1 MQIHWI
7 HIIKS
12 FGQYC
17 LAVLLS
23 FAFVS
28 NEKVQLLWIKG
39 LSTRCTQRVNLVYRH
54 FYYIFIEMP
63 WIHIT
68 KSFKQYCSAVSL
80 PFAYVLLRGYNFYKK
95 KWFSTLCTQRV
106 NLMTICFYYFFV
118 MLIHWIQNI
127 ESFGRFQQVVL
138 LLFPY
143 VFRKVCYFY

>member
-118 MLIHWIQNI
+118 IY
-127 ESFGRFQQVVL
+127 RK
-138 LLFPY
+138 
-143 VFRKVCYFY
+143 FRKISASRFTSISICFPKSVLFLLKHVND